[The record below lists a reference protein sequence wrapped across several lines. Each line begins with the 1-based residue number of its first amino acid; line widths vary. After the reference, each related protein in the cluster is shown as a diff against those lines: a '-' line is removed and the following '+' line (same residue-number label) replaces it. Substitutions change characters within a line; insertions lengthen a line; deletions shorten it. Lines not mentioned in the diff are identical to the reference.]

1 MRAYIDRAPLP
12 AALVRRR
19 IGRVPSAKNDQV
31 TLLGQATGIDS
42 KRKMPMTLVLVMIF
56 NILVALA
63 LGFVLGR
70 IYQIRRDELERRDG
84 FTLPPIPRISQP

>member
-1 MRAYIDRAPLP
+1 
-12 AALVRRR
+12 
-19 IGRVPSAKNDQV
+19 
-31 TLLGQATGIDS
+31 
-42 KRKMPMTLVLVMIF
+42 MTLVLVMIF

-84 FTLPPIPRISQP
+84 FTLPPTARVPQP

>member
-1 MRAYIDRAPLP
+1 
-12 AALVRRR
+12 LVCRR
-19 IGRVPSAKNDQV
+19 IGRLASGKNDRV

-84 FTLPPIPRISQP
+84 FTLPPTARIPQP